1 MATINLKTREIEAKI
16 VYYGCGRGGK
26 TTNLEYIYK
35 TYKKQ
40 VAGDMVSIT
49 TEGDRT
55 LFFDFLP
62 IGLGKIR
69 GFDIKIQLYTV
80 PGQVQYSSTR
90 KLVLKEVDGL
100 VFVADSLKVRRE
112 KNMISL
118 KDMQKNLKE
127 YGLSIFKMPL
137 VLQYNKR
144 DLADEGFPML
154 TVEQLEHDLNRQL
167 KVPAFPASAL
177 KGDGVG
183 VTLKECLKLTL
194 KSLKKQFQESE

>member
-100 VFVADSLKVRRE
+100 VFCR
-112 KNMISL
+112 
-118 KDMQKNLKE
+118 
-127 YGLSIFKMPL
+127 
-137 VLQYNKR
+137 
-144 DLADEGFPML
+144 GFP
-154 TVEQLEHDLNRQL
+154 ESPSGKKYDLFEGHAEKFKGIRL
-167 KVPAFPASAL
+167 KYL
-177 KGDGVG
+177 
-183 VTLKECLKLTL
+183 
-194 KSLKKQFQESE
+194 